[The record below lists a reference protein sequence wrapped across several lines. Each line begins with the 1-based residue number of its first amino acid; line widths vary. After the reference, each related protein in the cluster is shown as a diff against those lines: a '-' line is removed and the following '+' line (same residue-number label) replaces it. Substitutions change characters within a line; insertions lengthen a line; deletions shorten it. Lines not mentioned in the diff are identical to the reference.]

1 MPSPT
6 IVSYEAIRDRYQALG
21 QGHVFRFWKEL
32 GDGQKQGL
40 LAQAA
45 LLEPRLE
52 DMLRAVPS
60 QPADPSQAPSQ
71 PGGLAVDVKP
81 LAGAIAL
88 PRYGGDPAAF
98 EEACELGAAVL
109 RAGRV
114 AALVVAGGQGTR
126 LRFDGPKG
134 NYPLG
139 PVTDRTLFG
148 LQAQKL
154 RGLRARWGRTVPWYV
169 MTSPATDSATR
180 ESFEAEEYF
189 GLEPADVQIFCQG
202 MAPAV
207 GFDGRLLLESPG
219 KIVENPNG
227 HGGVLTALDESGALD
242 DMERRGIDLIFYY
255 QVDNP
260 LVQIGDPAYL
270 GFHEQEE
277 AEMSCKVVRKQD
289 PMAKVGVVAEVDGR
303 VSMLE
308 YTELPESFR
317 DARDDA
323 NDLVYWA
330 GNTAMHLLQTSFV
343 RRIARKPSA
352 HLPYHA
358 SPKSIPYVDDTGG
371 QHEPRTPNG
380 YKLERF
386 VFDALPAARRAC
398 VLEADPA
405 REFSPIKNAEGSE
418 SPETAR
424 RDLVAQYRLWMEAAG
439 LPTSTGTPLI
449 EIDHAYMDNLDD
461 ARALEC
467 PPKGDLVDRIRFGP
481 EVHA

>member
-6 IVSYEAIRDRYQALG
+6 DFTYKAIHHRYQALG
-21 QGHVFRFWKEL
+21 QAHVFQFWNEL
-32 GDGQKQGL
+32 GEGQRQEL

-45 LLEPRLE
+45 RLEPRLG
-52 DMLRAVPS
+52 DLLRAVPKRPGS
-60 QPADPSQAPSQ
+60 QPAPDRE
-71 PGGLAVDVKP
+71 GLAEEVRP
-81 LAGAIAL
+81 LQGAITL
-88 PRYGGDPAAF
+88 PRHGGDAAAF
-98 EEACELGAAVL
+98 QGARERGAAVL
-109 RAGRV
+109 KAGRV

-134 NYPLG
+134 HYPLG
-139 PVTDRTLFG
+139 PVTDRTLFA

-154 RGLRARWGRTVPWYV
+154 RGLHERWGRIVPWYV
-169 MTSPATDSATR
+169 MTSPATDSVTR
-180 ESFEAEEYF
+180 EHFEAEDFFE
-189 GLEPADVQIFCQG
+189 LDPADVRIFCQG

-207 GFDGRLLLESPG
+207 GFDGRLLLESPA

-270 GFHEQEE
+270 GFHEQEK

-303 VSMLE
+303 VAMLE
-308 YTELPESFR
+308 YTELPDSFR

-323 NDLVYWA
+323 NELVYWA

-343 RRIARKPSA
+343 RRIARKASA

-358 SPKSIPYVDDTGG
+358 SPKSIPYVDDTG
-371 QHEPRTPNG
+371 QRHRPATANG

-386 VFDALPAARRAC
+386 VFDALPAARRTC
-398 VLEADPA
+398 VVEADPA

-439 LPTSTGTPLI
+439 LPTPSSNRLV
-449 EIDHAYMDNLDD
+449 EIDHAYIDNLDD
-461 ARALEC
+461 ARALACRPED
-467 PPKGDLVDRIRFGP
+467 DLAGRIRFGP
-481 EVHA
+481 EVHG